1 MILAQQRNYELK
13 RKELSTTAEMSN
25 ENGKTH

>member
-13 RKELSTTAEMSN
+13 RKEFSTTAEMSN